1 MLDSEYFEN
10 SANKWIIDYIIKF
23 FQKYNTYPTIE
34 TLSIEVKKIDNEVL
48 RIAITESLKD
58 AYKSIESENIAYVEK
73 EFDQFCQ
80 NQQMKKAIMNCVD
93 LLNIGDFDG
102 IRHLINRAANSG
114 QAKDLGHDYGKDVET
129 RYREDDRRPIP
140 FPWATFNNLT
150 QGGMGK
156 GDLIL
161 IFGNPKGGKSWIA
174 IDCAA
179 EAALL
184 GYNVV
189 YVTLEL
195 GEVYVGK
202 RMDAYITGIPVDQL
216 GNHRQRVDEA
226 TGDVKGRIKIKYFPA
241 GRTSL
246 DHIEAYLQKLES
258 QEDFKCELLVIDYLD
273 LLKNRG
279 KSRTEKRDDLDDVYT
294 DARGMAGEKKFPL
307 ISPSQ
312 VNRAGAQDDI
322 IEADKISGSYGKIMI
337 GDFVVSLSRKRK
349 DKKKGIGRFHIMG
362 NRYGDDGLT
371 YGAKVNTANGAIDI
385 NLQPYDEEDED
396 DMIDASKP
404 VNQYSA
410 VRNDERKGLANRFF
424 ELSSKIKQD
433 GEDDGEPPF

>member
-1 MLDSEYFEN
+1 
-10 SANKWIIDYIIKF
+10 
-23 FQKYNTYPTIE
+23 
-34 TLSIEVKKIDNEVL
+34 
-48 RIAITESLKD
+48 
-58 AYKSIESENIAYVEK
+58 
-73 EFDQFCQ
+73 
-80 NQQMKKAIMNCVD
+80 MKKAILNCVD

-102 IRHLINRAANSG
+102 IKHLINRTANSG
-114 QAKDLGHDYGKDVET
+114 QTKDLGHDYGKDIET
-129 RYREDDRRPIP
+129 RYREDDRKPIP
-140 FPWATFNNLT
+140 FPWKTFNNLT

-174 IDCAA
+174 VDCAA

-189 YVTLEL
+189 YITLEL

-202 RMDAYITGIPVDQL
+202 RMDAYLTGIPVDKL
-216 GNHRQRVDEA
+216 KDHRQRVEESTADI
-226 TGDVKGRIKIKYFPA
+226 KGRIKIKYFPA

-246 DHIEAYLQKLES
+246 DHVEAYLQRLES
-258 QEDFKCELLVIDYLD
+258 QDDFKCELLVIDYLD

-279 KSRTEKRDDLDDVYT
+279 KLRAEKRDDLDDVYT

-312 VNRAGAQDDI
+312 VNRSGAQDDV
-322 IEADKISGSYGKIMI
+322 IEADKIAGSYGKIMI

-371 YGAKVNTANGAIDI
+371 YGAKVNTSNGDIEI
-385 NLQPYDEEDED
+385 NLKPYDEDEEDE
-396 DMIDASKP
+396 MIDASKP
-404 VNQYSA
+404 ISEGSNI
-410 VRNDERKGLANRFF
+410 RNGERVALADRFF
-424 ELSSKIKQD
+424 QIKNKITID
-433 GEDDGEPPF
+433 GEND